1 MNNAV
6 HGKIRELLTNANQ
19 ILVVSHIRPD
29 GDAVG
34 SLLGLGLALQAA
46 GKQVQMVLADGVPQ
60 NFRHLPGSNLIKRQA
75 KGEFDCIA
83 VVDCSDLQ
91 RTGDA
96 LKDRSPD
103 LNIDHHITNLNF
115 ADINLVN
122 PEAVA
127 TCAILAQHLPDWG
140 FAIVP
145 DVASALLTGIIS
157 DTLGFRTSN
166 VTPDALRQAASLM
179 ELGANLPEL
188 YNLALVGRSYE
199 ATRYWGQGLGKVQRD
214 GALIWTTLTLEDRKL
229 AAYPGNDDADL
240 VNLLATIDNSE
251 IVVMFVEQ
259 NSNRVKVSWR
269 AQPGYD
275 VSQIA
280 LQFGGGG
287 HPAAAGAEI
296 AGNLEEVQKQVLQ
309 VTRAALNSGTGNNH
323 PKHNAASK

>member
-1 MNNAV
+1 MNNTI

-34 SLLGLGLALQAA
+34 SLLGFGLALQATS
-46 GKQVQMVLADGVPQ
+46 KQVQMVLADGVPQ

-75 KGEFDCIA
+75 KGEFDCIV

-115 ADINLVN
+115 AAINLVD

-140 FAIVP
+140 FAITP

-214 GALIWTTLTLEDRKL
+214 GALVWTTLTLEDRKL

-259 NSNRVKVSWR
+259 SSNRVKVSWR
-269 AQPGYD
+269 ARPGYD

-296 AGNLEEVQKQVLQ
+296 SGSLEDVQKQVLQ